1 MFHVLIHYF
10 SLVSRYI
17 SYLFYSVLSFIYKKR
32 NKKPKNK
39 KFYPLLST
47 PVLFSINFS
56 DIGGEVFIGGLP
68 LSDPNTRL
76 MIGYCPQTDP
86 VRAHQYSLF
95 HTFFIIVIFFLI
107 PSFLIS
113 AFISFC
119 TVWPI
124 LSHDF
129 HFLACYNFIFFH
141 FFSPLIWKLNSFFL
155 LIFKIFQRLL
165 FVLKLHMIT
174 TLIIIFFHFN
184 WFIIFNSL
192 TIIKFIWWKLYCF
205 LFIS

>member
-1 MFHVLIHYF
+1 MTGVQTCALPISEYKAYDRI
-10 SLVSRYI
+10 LPTDRSRTCTSVQFI
-17 SYLFYSVLSFIYKKR
+17 SYIFY
-32 NKKPKNK
+32 
-39 KFYPLLST
+39 
-47 PVLFSINFS
+47 
-56 DIGGEVFIGGLP
+56 
-68 LSDPNTRL
+68 
-76 MIGYCPQTDP
+76 YC
-86 VRAHQYSLF
+86 Y
-95 HTFFIIVIFFLI
+95 FFLI